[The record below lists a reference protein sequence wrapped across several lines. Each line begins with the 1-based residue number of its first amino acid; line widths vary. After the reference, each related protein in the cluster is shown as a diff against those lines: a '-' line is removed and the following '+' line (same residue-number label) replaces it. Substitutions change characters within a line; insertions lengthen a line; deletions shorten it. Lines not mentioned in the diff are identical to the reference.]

1 MTATAPLHAGS
12 APQQGLVLRPYQLSA
27 IAGIRD
33 AFAAGHRSSLVV
45 AATGTGKTVTFA
57 ELARLEV
64 SHGGRV
70 LILVHRDELIR
81 QARRK
86 CEDIG
91 LWPDVEK
98 AKARASTLA
107 KVVLASVQTL
117 RGTRLARWA
126 RDHFALVI
134 VDEAHHAAA
143 TGYRAILDHFDGARV
158 VGVTATPDRADGK
171 ALGDVFDVVAY
182 RYEIRQ
188 AIAERYLVP
197 VVARRIVVESV
208 DLSQVAT
215 RAGDFAQDQLADVMG
230 DEQALLGV
238 CGPLLELARDRLTIA
253 FCVDVAHAH
262 AIADTLNSLRPGC
275 ARAVSGKTDDDE
287 RERMLDAHAR
297 GEFQFLCNCE
307 VLVEGYDCPQV
318 SCVAMIRPT
327 RSRGRYVQ
335 CAGRGLRTSPAT
347 GKVDCLLLNFT
358 GECKHKLIGP
368 VDCLAGDLDLAD
380 DVRDEI
386 DRLLGTAQ
394 LEIESVLAHAE
405 DEVGR
410 RRAKLAATAVVRYHA
425 EHVDPFVGE
434 DDPRDIAGVPSH
446 WERQRATD
454 RQLAAL
460 EKAGVVLSKLPA
472 TFTQADA
479 SRLLDRFAQ
488 RHARGL
494 CSYKAARALVRAGVR
509 DTKALSKERAIELLD
524 KLRNGGWL
532 PSAIAMEPEV
542 VGTVTTRGASW

>member
-1 MTATAPLHAGS
+1 MTAVALQGGSDRAPGIA
-12 APQQGLVLRPYQLSA
+12 LRPYQLAA
-27 IAGIRD
+27 IAGIHD
-33 AFAAGHRSSLVV
+33 AFEANHRSTLVV

-64 SHGGRV
+64 SRGGRV

-86 CEDIG
+86 CEDVG

-117 RGTRLARWA
+117 RGARLARWA

-143 TGYRAILDHFDGARV
+143 TGYRTILDHFDGARV
-158 VGVTATPDRADGK
+158 VGVTATPDRVDGK
-171 ALGDVFDVVAY
+171 ALGDVFGSVAY

-188 AIAERYLVP
+188 AIAEGYLVP

-208 DLSQVAT
+208 DLSNVAT

-230 DEQALLGV
+230 EEQALLGV
-238 CGPLLELARDRLTIA
+238 CSPLLELARDRLTIA

-262 AIADTLNSLRPGC
+262 AIADTLNAMRPGC
-275 ARAVSGKTDDDE
+275 AHAVSGQTDDDE
-287 RERMLDAHAR
+287 RERLLEAHAR
-297 GEFQFLCNCE
+297 GDFQFLCNCE
-307 VLVEGYDCPQV
+307 VLVEGYDSPAV

-335 CAGRGLRTSPAT
+335 CAGRGLRPSPST

-358 GECKHKLIGP
+358 GACKHKLIGP

-394 LEIESVLAHAE
+394 CEIESVLAHAE
-405 DEVGR
+405 DEVRR
-410 RRAKLAATAVVRYHA
+410 RRAELAGAAVVRFHA
-425 EHVDPFVGE
+425 EHVDPFLGDE
-434 DDPRDIAGVPSH
+434 DPRDRQQRHATPSR
-446 WERQRATD
+446 WEVERATE

-460 EKAGVVLSKLPA
+460 EKAGVTLSKLPK
-472 TFTQADA
+472 TFSQADA
-479 SRLLDRFAQ
+479 SRLLDRFAR
-488 RHARGL
+488 RHAQGL
-494 CSYKAARALVRAGVR
+494 ASYKAARALSRAGVV
-509 DTKALSKERAIELLD
+509 DTRNLTRERARELLD
-524 KLRNGGWL
+524 KLRLGGWM
-532 PSAIAMEPEV
+532 PSAIAMEPE
-542 VGTVTTRGASW
+542 TRGAG